1 MTRRY
6 YHFYTIPKSNTT
18 KARRRNVDPVKSA
31 RESRE
36 VRDWYN
42 RMNMPTAVY
51 INQQPTSPDELPFG
65 ETLWK

>member
-1 MTRRY
+1 MTARY
-6 YHFYTIPKSNTT
+6 YHFYTIPKPNQKT
-18 KARRRNVDPVKSA
+18 RRRNVDPVKSA

-42 RMNMPTAVY
+42 RMNMPTAVF

-65 ETLWK
+65 ERLWK